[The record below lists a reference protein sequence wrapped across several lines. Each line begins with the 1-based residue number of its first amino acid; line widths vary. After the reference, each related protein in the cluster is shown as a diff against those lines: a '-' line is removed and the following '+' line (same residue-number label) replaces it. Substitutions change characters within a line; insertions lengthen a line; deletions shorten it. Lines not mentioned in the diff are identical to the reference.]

1 MNANTPGKMARHII
15 LESGCPVN
23 LDYLVV
29 ACRENDQY
37 YLMLFGID
45 RKISIT
51 EKDFQAVCDAV
62 KKEWRPGKEVADEL
76 SRLTIAIRNLYELLR
91 ARLR

>member
-1 MNANTPGKMARHII
+1 MARHII
-15 LESGCPVN
+15 LDSGCPVN

-29 ACRENDQY
+29 AYRENDQY
-37 YLMLFGID
+37 YLMLSGID

-62 KKEWRPGKEVADEL
+62 KKELRPGKEVANEL

>member
-1 MNANTPGKMARHII
+1 MVRHII

-62 KKEWRPGKEVADEL
+62 KKEERLGKEVAAEL
-76 SRLTIAIRNLYELLR
+76 SKLTFAIRNLYEILR

>member
-1 MNANTPGKMARHII
+1 MARHII
-15 LESGCPVN
+15 LESGCPVD

-37 YLMLFGID
+37 FLMLFGID

-62 KKEWRPGKEVADEL
+62 KKEGRPGKEVADEL

>member
-1 MNANTPGKMARHII
+1 MVRHII

-23 LDYLVV
+23 LDYIMV

-76 SRLTIAIRNLYELLR
+76 SRLTNAIRNLYELLR

>member
-1 MNANTPGKMARHII
+1 MARHII

-62 KKEWRPGKEVADEL
+62 KKEGRPAKEVADEL

>member
-1 MNANTPGKMARHII
+1 MARHII
-15 LESGCPVN
+15 LESGSPVN

-29 ACRENDQY
+29 AYRENDQY
-37 YLMLFGID
+37 YLMLSGID

-62 KKEWRPGKEVADEL
+62 KKELRPGKEVADEL

>member
-1 MNANTPGKMARHII
+1 MARHII

-62 KKEWRPGKEVADEL
+62 KKEERPGKEVVAEL
-76 SRLTIAIRNLYELLR
+76 SKLTFAIRNLYELLR

>member
-1 MNANTPGKMARHII
+1 MVRHII

-23 LDYLVV
+23 LDYIMV

-62 KKEWRPGKEVADEL
+62 KKEGRLGKEVADEL

>member
-1 MNANTPGKMARHII
+1 MARHII

-23 LDYLVV
+23 LDYLVF
-29 ACRENDQY
+29 AYRENDQY
-37 YLMLFGID
+37 YLMLLGID

-76 SRLTIAIRNLYELLR
+76 SRLTNAIRNLYELLR

>member
-1 MNANTPGKMARHII
+1 MARHII

-51 EKDFQAVCDAV
+51 EKDFQAVYDAV
-62 KKEWRPGKEVADEL
+62 KKEGRPGKEVADEL

>member
-1 MNANTPGKMARHII
+1 MARHII

-29 ACRENDQY
+29 AYRENDQY

-51 EKDFQAVCDAV
+51 EKDFQGESRPDSLSQPVYRRDAGE
-62 KKEWRPGKEVADEL
+62 KRQFTPQ
-76 SRLTIAIRNLYELLR
+76 T
-91 ARLR
+91 ARGHDISHQI